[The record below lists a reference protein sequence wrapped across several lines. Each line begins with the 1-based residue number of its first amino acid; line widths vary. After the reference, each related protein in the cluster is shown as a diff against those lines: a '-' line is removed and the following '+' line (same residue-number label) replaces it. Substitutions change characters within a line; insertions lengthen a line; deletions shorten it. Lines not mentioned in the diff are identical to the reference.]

1 MRSTRMAEGFEDQED
16 FEEYDGV
23 KDDDQKDEEV
33 KKEDKGEEDNE

>member
-1 MRSTRMAEGFEDQED
+1 MRSTRMAEGFEDQ
-16 FEEYDGV
+16 EEYDGV